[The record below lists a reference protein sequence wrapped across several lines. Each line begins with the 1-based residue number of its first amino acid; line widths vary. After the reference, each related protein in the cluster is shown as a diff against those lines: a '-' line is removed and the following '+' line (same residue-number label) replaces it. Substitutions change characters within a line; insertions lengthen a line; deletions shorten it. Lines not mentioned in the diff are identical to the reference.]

1 MTQTRPDYA
10 AQDEKTRTRI
20 REALGETLFVEA
32 GAGTGKT
39 RALVDRVVALVLGGR
54 PIERIVAIT
63 FTEKAA
69 AELKDRVRGELERAL
84 ADGSDGAEL
93 VREAL
98 ASLDRAQISTIHAFG
113 QGLLRA
119 FAAEAG
125 IDPAF
130 VIQDEMLA
138 DRRLQER
145 WRTYLEGL
153 ADDRAAVAAIDRA
166 LGLGLT
172 PRDIETLV
180 RELMARAHLASRL
193 AESPLSAPEATWPD
207 VDDMRRELTALPLD
221 AAPED
226 DRLRPRIEELRSLVE
241 RLAGAGEEREQV
253 LAAGTAILGRS
264 YKAGRQEDWGGKE
277 TIGLVRETATEV
289 REALKETLASCR
301 SEALAGLMPFVIRFV
316 QEDALARGR
325 EGTLTFDDLILR
337 PCDLLRTDRGA
348 AAALRERFDALLI
361 DEFQDTD
368 PLQVDIARTFATDPD
383 TGTLEPG
390 RLFLV
395 GDPKQSIYRFRR
407 ADMAIYSQ
415 TRDLVEENG
424 GEFPDLALCR
434 RSRPE
439 ILDWVNDV
447 FEGIIGDGANPTIQP
462 PYHPIHPHRSGELN
476 GPGVATLGGEMDMRA
491 REVREHEATQVASQ
505 CRAVLDE
512 DWEVAEHDGT
522 VRGARFR
529 DIAILIPTRA
539 ILPALERSLAAA
551 GIPYRV
557 EGGSL
562 IYRTQEVR
570 DLINCLTAID
580 DPADEVAVVGA
591 LRSTAFACSD
601 IDLARHRAAGG
612 RFNYLARDLERR
624 HGPVAEALRGL
635 SRYHGVRHRYSL
647 AALVERFVAD
657 RGHVEIGILDQG
669 DRNSFRRMRFMVE
682 QARSF
687 EASGPESLR
696 AFVSWLERR
705 STDAILDR
713 EGAGLD
719 DDEDAVRVLTIH
731 GAKGLEFPIVF
742 IAGLSASARRSP
754 QVYGIDHTRNRIA
767 VSIGATSRSVRFQLG
782 PADEVNAA
790 EDQHARAEFDRV
802 LYVAST
808 RARDHLV
815 VALYH
820 PSRAKSCGAHRL
832 IEAGACD
839 RAQSRPELSTA
850 DRVAGASFADLRV
863 DPPEAASA
871 EEFAAARGSIVRD
884 SRRQRYTSATA
895 LGPLKKDE
903 TSDENEPW
911 SRGRGG
917 TRLGRAVHAT
927 LQSLP
932 LDADEGAVGAF
943 SRAQAVAEAIPG
955 RSAEVARLVR
965 RALQSEAA
973 GRARAA
979 SRALREVP
987 FAAEFDGTILE
998 GFVDLIIETRDG
1010 IEIVDWKTDDI
1021 PAAKVRE
1028 RLREYELQAGLYV
1041 LGIQSATGR
1050 PVTRVTY
1057 VFARAGVE
1065 ESPGHPAPLSD
1076 AARERLL
1083 EDADGHDGGNP

>member
-1 MTQTRPDYA
+1 MTETRPDYA
-10 AQDEKTRTRI
+10 AQDETTRTRI

-63 FTEKAA
+63 FKENSA

-84 ADGSDGAEL
+84 ADDSDGAKL

-130 VIQDEMLA
+130 VVQDEVLA
-138 DRRLQER
+138 DRRLEER

-153 ADDRAAVAAIDRA
+153 AGDRSAVAAIDRS

-172 PRDIETLV
+172 PRDLETLV
-180 RELMARAHLASRL
+180 RELTARAHLASRL
-193 AESPLSAPEATWPD
+193 GESPLSAPEATWPD
-207 VDDMRRELTALPLD
+207 VEAIRHQLTSLPLD

-226 DRLRPRIEELRSLVE
+226 DRLRPRIEELLSLVE
-241 RLAGAGEEREQV
+241 RLAGAGEDRESV
-253 LAAGTAILGRS
+253 LAAGAAILGRS
-264 YKAGRQEDWGGKE
+264 YRAGRQEDWGGKE
-277 TIGLVRETATEV
+277 TIARVRETATGIS
-289 REALKETLASCR
+289 EALKETLVACR
-301 SEALAGLMPFVIRFV
+301 SEALAGVMPLIVRFV

-325 EGTLTFDDLILR
+325 EGALTFDDLILR
-337 PCDLLRTDRGA
+337 PRDLLRTIRG

-368 PLQVDIARTFATDPD
+368 PLQVDIARVFATDPD
-383 TGTLEPG
+383 TGALEPG

-407 ADMAIYSQ
+407 ADMAIYAR
-415 TRDLVEENG
+415 TRDLVKENG
-424 GEFPDLALCR
+424 GEFPALAICR

-439 ILDWVNDV
+439 ILDWVNAV
-447 FEGIIGDGANPTIQP
+447 FEGIIGDGANPAIQP
-462 PYHPIHPHRSGELN
+462 PYHPIHPHRSGELR
-476 GPGVATLGGEMDMRA
+476 GPGVATLGEAMDMRA
-491 REVREHEATQVASQ
+491 RDVREREAAQIAAQ

-512 DWEVAEHDGT
+512 GWEVAERDGT

-539 ILPALERSLAAA
+539 ILPALERSLATA
-551 GIPYRV
+551 GIPYQV

-562 IYRTQEVR
+562 IYSTQEVR

-601 IDLARHRAAGG
+601 VDLARHRADGG
-612 RFNYLARDLERR
+612 RFNYLARDLEKRD
-624 HGPVAEALRGL
+624 GPVAEALRTL
-635 SRYHGVRHRYSL
+635 ARYHDVRLRCSL
-647 AALVERFVAD
+647 AALVERFVAE

-696 AFVSWLERR
+696 AFASWLERR
-705 STDAILDR
+705 ASDAILDH

-742 IAGLSASARRSP
+742 VAGLSAGPRGSP
-754 QVYGIDHTRNRIA
+754 PVYGIDYAGDRIA
-767 VSIGATSRSVRFQLG
+767 VSIGAKSRSARFLLG
-782 PADEVNAA
+782 PADEVNEA
-790 EDQHARAEFDRV
+790 ESQHAQAEFDRM
-802 LYVAST
+802 LYVAAT

-815 VALYH
+815 VSLYH
-820 PSRAKSCGAHRL
+820 PSRAKSCGARRL
-832 IEAGACD
+832 IDAGACD
-839 RAQSRPELSTA
+839 RSESRPELGTA
-850 DRVAGASFADLRV
+850 DRVASAPFADLRV
-863 DPPEAASA
+863 DPPHAASV
-871 EEFAAARGSIVRD
+871 EEFAAARGRMVRD

-895 LGPLKKDE
+895 LGPLRKDE
-903 TSDENEPW
+903 ASDESEPW

-917 TRLGRAVHAT
+917 TRLGRAVHAA

-932 LDADEGAVGAF
+932 LDADVDMISAF
-943 SRAQAVAEAIPG
+943 SSAQAVAEAIPG

-973 GRARAA
+973 GRARSAP
-979 SRALREVP
+979 RALREVP

-998 GFVDLIIETRDG
+998 GFVDLIIETGDG

-1021 PAAKVRE
+1021 PAKEVRE

-1050 PVTRVTY
+1050 TVTRVTY

-1065 ESPGHPAPLSD
+1065 ESPGDPAALLA
-1076 AARERLL
+1076 AARARLL
-1083 EDADGHDGGNP
+1083 EDEDGRDGGNP

>member
-10 AQDEKTRTRI
+10 AQDETTRAKI

-39 RALVDRVVALVLGGR
+39 RALVDRVVALILGGR

-84 ADGSDGAEL
+84 ADDSDGAKL
-93 VREAL
+93 IREAL

-130 VIQDEMLA
+130 VVQDEVLA

-153 ADDRAAVAAIDRA
+153 VDDRAAMAAIEPA

-172 PRDIETLV
+172 PRDLETLI
-180 RELMARAHLASRL
+180 RELTARAHLASRL
-193 AESPLSAPEATWPD
+193 AESPLSAPEAAWPN
-207 VDDMRRELTALPLD
+207 VEGMRQELTALPLD
-221 AAPED
+221 AAPPG
-226 DRLRPRIEELRSLVE
+226 DRLQPLIEDLLSLVE
-241 RLAGAGEEREQV
+241 RLAGAGDDREQV
-253 LAAGTAILGRS
+253 LAAGAAILGRS

-277 TIGLVRETATEV
+277 TITRVRETATGISET
-289 REALKETLASCR
+289 LKETLAACR
-301 SEALAGLMPFVIRFV
+301 SAALAALMPSIVRYV

-337 PCDLLRTDRGA
+337 PRDLLRTNAGA

-368 PLQVDIARTFATDPD
+368 PLQVDIARSFATDPD
-383 TGTLEPG
+383 TGALEPG

-407 ADMAIYSQ
+407 ADMAIYSR

-424 GEFPDLALCR
+424 GEFPALALCR

-439 ILDWVNDV
+439 ILDWVNAV
-447 FEGIIGDGANPTIQP
+447 FEGIIGDGANPEIQP
-462 PYHPIHPHRSGELN
+462 PYHPIHPHRSDELK
-476 GPGVATLGGEMDMRA
+476 GPGVATLGEAMNMRA
-491 REVREHEATQVASQ
+491 RDVRKHEAAQVAAQ
-505 CRAVLDE
+505 CHAVLDE
-512 DWEVAEHDGT
+512 GWEVAERDGT
-522 VRGARFR
+522 VRRARFG

-539 ILPALERSLAAA
+539 ILSPLERSLATA

-562 IYRTQEVR
+562 IYSTQEVR

-601 IDLARHRAAGG
+601 VDLARHRAAGG
-612 RFNYLARDLERR
+612 RFNYLAKELEGRD
-624 HGPVAEALRGL
+624 GPVAEALRTL
-635 SRYHGVRHRYSL
+635 ARYHAVRHNNSL
-647 AALVERFVAD
+647 AALVERFVTE
-657 RGHVEIGILDQG
+657 RGHVEIGILDRG

-696 AFVSWLERR
+696 AFASWLERR
-705 STDAILDR
+705 ATEAILDR
-713 EGAGLD
+713 EGAGVD

-742 IAGLSASARRSP
+742 IAGLSASPNRSLP
-754 QVYGIDHTRNRIA
+754 VYGVDHAGDRIA
-767 VSIGATSRSVRFQLG
+767 VSIGARSRSARFQLG
-782 PADEVNAA
+782 PADEVNEAVG
-790 EDQHARAEFDRV
+790 QHDRAEFDRT

-815 VALYH
+815 LFLYH
-820 PSRAKSCGAHRL
+820 PSRAKSCGARRL
-832 IEAGACD
+832 IDAGACE
-839 RAQSRPELSTA
+839 RSQSRPELAVA
-850 DRVAGASFADLRV
+850 DRRASAPFADLRV
-863 DPPEAASA
+863 DPPQAASA
-871 EEFAAARGSIVRD
+871 EEFVAARASIVRN

-903 TSDENEPW
+903 TSDESEPW
-911 SRGRGG
+911 ARGRGG
-917 TRLGRAVHAT
+917 TRLGRAVHAA

-932 LDADEGAVGAF
+932 LDADGDMIDAF

-965 RALQSEAA
+965 RALQSGAA
-973 GRARAA
+973 GRAREA

-998 GFVDLIIETRDG
+998 GFIDLVIESPDG

-1021 PAAKVRE
+1021 PAKEVRE

-1050 PVTRVTY
+1050 TVTRVTY
-1057 VFARAGVE
+1057 VFAQAGVE
-1065 ESPGHPAPLSD
+1065 ESPGDPAALLA
-1076 AARERLL
+1076 AARARLL
-1083 EDADGHDGGNP
+1083 EDDDGRDGGNP

>member
-10 AQDEKTRTRI
+10 AQDETTRARI

-39 RALVDRVVALVLGGR
+39 RALVDRVVALILGGR

-84 ADGSDGAEL
+84 ADDSDGAKL
-93 VREAL
+93 IREAL

-130 VIQDEMLA
+130 VVQDEVLA

-153 ADDRAAVAAIDRA
+153 ADDRAAMAAIERA

-172 PRDIETLV
+172 PRDLETLI
-180 RELMARAHLASRL
+180 RELTARAHLASRL
-193 AESPLSAPEATWPD
+193 AESPLSAPEAAWPN
-207 VDDMRRELTALPLD
+207 VAGMRQELTALPLD
-221 AAPED
+221 AAPPG
-226 DRLRPRIEELRSLVE
+226 DRLQPLIEDLLSLVE
-241 RLAGAGEEREQV
+241 RLAGAGDDREQV

-264 YKAGRQEDWGGKE
+264 YKAGRQEGWGGKE
-277 TIGLVRETATEV
+277 TITRVRETATGISET
-289 REALKETLASCR
+289 LKETLAACR
-301 SEALAGLMPFVIRFV
+301 SAALAALMPSIVRFV

-337 PCDLLRTDRGA
+337 PRDLLRTNAGA

-368 PLQVDIARTFATDPD
+368 PLQVDIARSFATDPD
-383 TGTLEPG
+383 TGALEPG

-407 ADMAIYSQ
+407 ADMAIYSR

-424 GEFPDLALCR
+424 GEFPALALCR

-439 ILDWVNDV
+439 ILDWVNAV
-447 FEGIIGDGANPTIQP
+447 FEGIIGDGANPEIQP
-462 PYHPIHPHRSGELN
+462 PYHPIHPHRSDELK
-476 GPGVATLGGEMDMRA
+476 GPGVATLGEAMNMRA
-491 REVREHEATQVASQ
+491 RDVREHEAAQVAAQ
-505 CRAVLDE
+505 CHAVLDE
-512 DWEVAEHDGT
+512 GWEVAERDGT
-522 VRGARFR
+522 VRRARFG

-539 ILPALERSLAAA
+539 ILSPLERSLATA

-562 IYRTQEVR
+562 IYSTQEVR

-601 IDLARHRAAGG
+601 VDLARHRAGGG
-612 RFNYLARDLERR
+612 RFNYLAKELEGRD
-624 HGPVAEALRGL
+624 GPVAEALRTL
-635 SRYHGVRHRYSL
+635 ARYHAVRHNNSL
-647 AALVERFVAD
+647 AALVERFVTE
-657 RGHVEIGILDQG
+657 RGHVEIGILDRG

-696 AFVSWLERR
+696 AFASWLERR
-705 STDAILDR
+705 ATEAILDR

-742 IAGLSASARRSP
+742 IAGLSASPNRSLP
-754 QVYGIDHTRNRIA
+754 VYGVDHAGDRIA
-767 VSIGATSRSVRFQLG
+767 VSIGARSRSARFQLG
-782 PADEVNAA
+782 PADEVNEA
-790 EDQHARAEFDRV
+790 EGQHDRAEFDRT

-815 VALYH
+815 VFLYH
-820 PSRAKSCGAHRL
+820 PSRAKSCGARRL
-832 IEAGACD
+832 IDAGACD
-839 RAQSRPELSTA
+839 RSQSRPELAVA
-850 DRVAGASFADLRV
+850 DRRASAPFADLRV
-863 DPPEAASA
+863 DPPQAASA
-871 EEFAAARGSIVRD
+871 EEFAAARASIVRN

-903 TSDENEPW
+903 TSDESEPW
-911 SRGRGG
+911 ARGRGG
-917 TRLGRAVHAT
+917 TRLGRAVHAA

-932 LDADEGAVGAF
+932 LDADGDMIDAF

-955 RSAEVARLVR
+955 RSAEVSRLVR
-965 RALQSEAA
+965 RALQSGAA
-973 GRARAA
+973 GRAREA

-998 GFVDLIIETRDG
+998 GFIDLVIESPDG

-1021 PAAKVRE
+1021 PAKEVRE

-1050 PVTRVTY
+1050 TVTRVTY

-1065 ESPGHPAPLSD
+1065 ESPGDPAALLA
-1076 AARERLL
+1076 AARARLL
-1083 EDADGHDGGNP
+1083 EDDDGRDGGNP